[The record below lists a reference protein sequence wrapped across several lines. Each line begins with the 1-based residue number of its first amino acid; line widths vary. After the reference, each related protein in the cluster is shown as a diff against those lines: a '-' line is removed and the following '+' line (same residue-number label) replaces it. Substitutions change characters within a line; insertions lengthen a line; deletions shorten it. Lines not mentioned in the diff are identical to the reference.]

1 MKSRNQSAQKIEDFL
16 RTDFFSTV
24 DILSKA
30 KKKAEPAQ
38 VKIGRVSRGK
48 KKSVT
53 HITGLASYEV
63 YSKKNNIF

>member
-1 MKSRNQSAQKIEDFL
+1 MRLTFC
-16 RTDFFSTV
+16 STV
-24 DILSKA
+24 DIPSKA

-63 YSKKNNIF
+63 N